1 MLRLRNHL
9 IPLLRVASPIHP
21 RACLLS
27 TSTSTS
33 TPTSTSPAPF
43 SLELE
48 DYLVAACGLAPAQAR
63 KASQKAFDEAA
74 KRSRKPLE
82 EFSYPRLSSAS
93 QNPDAILAL
102 LSDVGLS
109 RADIAA
115 VVAANPLILRLYVKT
130 AGPRLLALRDRLG
143 LSPPEIVRFLLVG
156 SRTLRF
162 DVIPKLQFLISFYG
176 SFEKV
181 LVAAKRCNGLLSMS
195 LESVIKPN
203 IALFHQLGVRGIVQL
218 CSNTPWLLT
227 FGPEHLNE
235 CLQRAEELGVPRTSG
250 MFKYAVSLAAS
261 YSKEK
266 VAAKLDFI
274 KRTLGCSESEVSIAM
289 SKMPGILGFSDENLS
304 RKIEFLVNKVGMEP
318 QYILERQFLLGYSL
332 EKRLLPRHRVM
343 KVLQAKGLFNSKLS
357 FFSLAVIGE
366 KAFRLKFIDCHKDA
380 VPGLATYY
388 ATACAGE
395 VPPEVQLS
403 S

>member
-1 MLRLRNHL
+1 MLRLRKHL
-9 IPLLRVASPIHP
+9 LPLLRGASPIHP
-21 RACLLS
+21 CACPLS

-82 EFSYPRLSSAS
+82 DFSYPRLSSAS

-102 LSDVGLS
+102 LSGVGLS

-115 VVAANPLILRLYVKT
+115 VVADNPLILRFYVKT
-130 AGPRLLALRDRLG
+130 AGPRLLALRDHLG

-156 SRTLRF
+156 SRSLSF

-176 SFEKV
+176 SFDKV
-181 LVAAKRCNGLLSMS
+181 LVAVKRCNGLLSVS
-195 LESVIKPN
+195 LDGVIKAN
-203 IALFHQLGVRGIVQL
+203 IALFRQFGVRGIVQL
-218 CSNTPWLLT
+218 CSNNPWLLT
-227 FGPEHLNE
+227 YNLERAKE
-235 CLQRAEELGVPRTSG
+235 CLLRAEELGVPRTSG
-250 MFKYAVSLAAS
+250 MFKYAVSLATS
-261 YSKEK
+261 KSKEK
-266 VAAKLDFI
+266 VAAKLDFF
-274 KRTLGCSESEVSIAM
+274 KRTFGCSESEVSIAM
-289 SKMPGILGFSDENLS
+289 TKMPGILGFSDKNLS
-304 RKIEFLVNKVGMEP
+304 RKIEFLVNEVGMEP
-318 QYILERQFLLGYSL
+318 QYILQRHVLLGYSL

-343 KVLQAKGLFNSKLS
+343 KVLQAKGLLNTNWTFY
-357 FFSLAVIGE
+357 SLAVIGE
-366 KAFRLKFIDCHKDA
+366 KDFRLKFIDCHKDA
-380 VPGLATYY
+380 VPGLAAYY
-388 ATACAGE
+388 AIACAGE